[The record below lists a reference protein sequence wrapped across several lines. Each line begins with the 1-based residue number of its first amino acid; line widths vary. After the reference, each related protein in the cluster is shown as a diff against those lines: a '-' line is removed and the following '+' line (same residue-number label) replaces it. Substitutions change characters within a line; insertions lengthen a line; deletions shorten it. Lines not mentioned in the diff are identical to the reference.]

1 MAHAPGKSFRKGL
14 SIVEIMDMFPTED
27 SARRWFEG
35 IVWKQGRVCP
45 HCGSTHTSESPCET
59 ASVPYYCHDCQK
71 QFSVRK
77 GTVMEG
83 SPLPFR
89 KWVLA
94 IYLHMTSLKG
104 VSSMKLHRDIG
115 VTQKTAW
122 FMLQRIRETFRRD
135 DDDNDGPMSGPVEV
149 DETYVGG
156 REANKHESRKLKKG
170 RGGVGKSVVIAIKD
184 RDTWEIR
191 AKVIPDTTRD
201 TLQGFVHSNTG
212 PDATVYTD
220 EHSGYAGIER
230 EHGTVCHSV
239 GEFVREMAHV
249 NGVESFWAALKR
261 AHKGVYHK
269 ISKRHLNRYVQ
280 DFAGRHNVRCSD
292 TIDQL
297 ERVVSSMAGK
307 RLTYDALIADNG
319 LESGANGGVRV

>member
-1 MAHAPGKSFRKGL
+1 MAHAPGKSFRRGL
-14 SIVEIMDMFPTED
+14 SVIEIMDMFPDEET
-27 SARRWFEG
+27 SRKWFEA
-35 IVWKQGRVCP
+35 IVWKDGRTCP
-45 HCGSTHTSESPCET
+45 HCGSAHTSESPCRT

-104 VSSMKLHRDIG
+104 VSSMKLHRDIN

-122 FMLQRIRETFRRD
+122 FMLQRIRETFKRD
-135 DDDNDGPMSGPVEV
+135 DDDDPMSGLVEV
-149 DETYVGG
+149 DETYMGG
-156 REANKHESRKLKKG
+156 IEKNKHESKKLKEG
-170 RGGVGKSVVIAIKD
+170 RGGVGKAVVIAARERETK
-184 RDTWEIR
+184 RIR
-191 AKVIPDTTRD
+191 AKVIGDTTGG
-201 TLQGFVHSNTG
+201 TLRGFVHGGTD
-212 PDATVYTD
+212 PAATVCTD
-220 EHSGYAGIER
+220 EHSGYRGMDRDHE
-230 EHGTVCHSV
+230 TVCHSV

-269 ISKRHLNRYVQ
+269 ISKRHLSRYVS
-280 DFAGRHNVRCSD
+280 DFAGRHNVRRSD
-292 TIDQL
+292 TINQL
-297 ERVVSSMAGK
+297 ESVVAGMVGK
-307 RLTYDALIADNG
+307 RLTYDDLIADNG
-319 LESGANGGVRV
+319 LESGARPF